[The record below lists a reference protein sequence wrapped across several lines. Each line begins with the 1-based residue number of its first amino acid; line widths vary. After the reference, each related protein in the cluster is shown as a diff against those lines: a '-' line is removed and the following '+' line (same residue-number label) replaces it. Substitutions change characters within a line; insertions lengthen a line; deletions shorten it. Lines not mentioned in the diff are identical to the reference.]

1 MYIDV
6 KTEFSALGSLI
17 LANDTA
23 DTLFWRSLGG
33 ISHKCMQNIS
43 LGEYF
48 IAIFVLFIPS
58 VLTEAPVQAGGPA
71 QTGDPVLLST
81 TES

>member
-1 MYIDV
+1 MSQQKPYFGAVWEAFD
-6 KTEFSALGSLI
+6 KSACKIYPLMS
-17 LANDTA
+17 
-23 DTLFWRSLGG
+23 
-33 ISHKCMQNIS
+33 IS
-43 LGEYF
+43 LQF
-48 IAIFVLFIPS
+48 FVLFIPS